1 MVVVFGTRRKRYPIG
16 FFRAPCQRCGMVT
29 DHLRV
34 WEKVAAHVYYIP
46 FIPLKS
52 KRYVVCGG
60 CGSVKP
66 DRSELD
72 NVPVGGV
79 FGMPA
84 EAGPPRDGGGG

>member
-1 MVVVFGTRRKRYPIG
+1 MVVLWGTRKKRYPIG
-16 FFRAPCQRCGMVT
+16 LFRAPCARCGMVT

-52 KRYVVCGG
+52 KRYVICGG
-60 CGSVKP
+60 CGTVKP
-66 DRSELD
+66 DRPELD
-72 NVPVGGV
+72 GVPVGGI

-84 EAGPPRDGGGG
+84 ESPPQGGKA